1 MLVVRRLPGQ
11 RGPVAAAKATSSSIK
26 MFTKT
31 TGDFRVAN
39 MAREGPPMAKK
50 TAFRANMAPCGQ
62 CGQEGPPC
70 LRVCKLF

>member
-1 MLVVRRLPGQ
+1 MLVVRRLQGW
-11 RGPVAAAKATSSSIK
+11 RSSVAAAKATSSSIK

-39 MAREGPPMAKK
+39 MAREGPMAKK
-50 TAFRANMAPCGQ
+50 PAFRANMAPCGQ

-70 LRVCKLF
+70 LRPCKLF

>member
-1 MLVVRRLPGQ
+1 MLVRRLPGQ
-11 RGPVAAAKATSSSIK
+11 RGPVAAAKATFPSIK

-39 MAREGPPMAKK
+39 MAREGPPWPK

-62 CGQEGPPC
+62 EGPPC
-70 LRVCKLF
+70 FRSCKLF

>member
-1 MLVVRRLPGQ
+1 MLVRRLPGQ
-11 RGPVAAAKATSSSIK
+11 RTSAAAAKATSPSIK

-39 MAREGPPMAKK
+39 MAREGPPWPK

-70 LRVCKLF
+70 FRSCKLF